1 MDGHH
6 NNMRSTTNEFKPYD
20 ELLLWAVLCN
30 MQEMA
35 LFMWERGDE
44 NLARALVAA
53 KLYNAMARLT
63 ESDDAISDVTE
74 DLYAHFEL
82 VWCKQQTVQR
92 KRTLKATN
100 HFVEVKNYC

>member
-1 MDGHH
+1 MDGQH
-6 NNMRSTTNEFKPYD
+6 NDMRSKTNEFKPYD

-44 NLARALVAA
+44 NLARALVAG

-63 ESDDAISDVTE
+63 ESDDDISDVTD
-74 DLYAHFEL
+74 DLYAH
-82 VWCKQQTVQR
+82 
-92 KRTLKATN
+92 
-100 HFVEVKNYC
+100 VE

>member
-1 MDGHH
+1 MSVDGHH
-6 NNMRSTTNEFKPYD
+6 NHMRSTTNELKPFD

-44 NLARALVAA
+44 NLARALVAG

-74 DLYAHFEL
+74 DLYAH
-82 VWCKQQTVQR
+82 
-92 KRTLKATN
+92 
-100 HFVEVKNYC
+100 VE

>member
-1 MDGHH
+1 MSVDGHH
-6 NNMRSTTNEFKPYD
+6 NNMRSTTNEFQPYD

-74 DLYAHFEL
+74 DLYAH
-82 VWCKQQTVQR
+82 
-92 KRTLKATN
+92 
-100 HFVEVKNYC
+100 VE